1 MGENTNNLDDAIDQF
16 KNTLKDLKSKDM
28 YDSAVEKYRRE
39 RDLEKKSGGI
49 DFRKSGPSGPEE
61 K

>member
-1 MGENTNNLDDAIDQF
+1 MGENKKNLDDAIDQF

-39 RDLEKKSGGI
+39 RDLEKKTGGV
-49 DFRKSGPSGPEE
+49 DFRKTGSSGPAGQ
-61 K
+61 